1 MILFIMPRPNHYCCQ
16 GRLWWWWWAEGGAL
30 KRSCVHAGTAR
41 NFESSARRHTPTN
54 PKRTGGRGSHSDGVR
69 LRPRDLFFQL
79 SDLVHERAESNTEMR
94 LEVIEAGAVQI
105 MGRLNHIN
113 IAEGFH
119 LYGKMSVRYH

>member
-1 MILFIMPRPNHYCCQ
+1 
-16 GRLWWWWWAEGGAL
+16 
-30 KRSCVHAGTAR
+30 
-41 NFESSARRHTPTN
+41 
-54 PKRTGGRGSHSDGVR
+54 VR

-94 LEVIEAGAVQI
+94 LEAIEAGAVQI